1 MTECDNYD
9 DMDDG
14 LQDVGDGAQGQTRH
28 DSTPLEPDTFEEDDM
43 YDTVVSVAATSSQP
57 KLEAKYDLNVPG
69 TGGMITSADVLNGK
83 ADQVGCLFR
92 KPLD

>member
-1 MTECDNYD
+1 
-9 DMDDG
+9 
-14 LQDVGDGAQGQTRH
+14 
-28 DSTPLEPDTFEEDDM
+28 M
-43 YDTVVSVAATSSQP
+43 YDTVVSVATTSAQP